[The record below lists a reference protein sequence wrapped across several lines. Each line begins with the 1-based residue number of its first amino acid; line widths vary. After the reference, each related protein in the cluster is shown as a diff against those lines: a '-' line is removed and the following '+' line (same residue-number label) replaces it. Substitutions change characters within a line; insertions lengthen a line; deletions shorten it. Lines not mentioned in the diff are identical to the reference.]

1 MQQDAAASGPMVT
14 VGQEQFRDA
23 STWETVISNLSSS
36 DAAYEVQGYGGEE
49 QPMWS
54 VRHL

>member
-1 MQQDAAASGPMVT
+1 MQQDAATPMVT

-36 DAAYEVQGYGGEE
+36 AAAFEVQGYGGA
-49 QPMWS
+49 
-54 VRHL
+54 